1 MNSMD
6 VYMTFITPLDTFPN
20 VLIAIS
26 REVNKIKIDM
36 GLDCFDIYLMNVS
49 EIALPVGVDKEKV
62 KVEICA
68 YAMGSNQDKIAS
80 LKRDFLRWFKDILP
94 NEGLY
99 TSDNGTEVRS
109 LSPKAEE
116 FWRKKYGKGSD
127 AGTGDEDNALSIE
140 DCADMAG
147 LIEFAGIDLH
157 CAGEE
162 GDDEDS
168 DDDLPEATDIEVVE
182 SEDEK
187 KAIGLEAEK
196 KLSAMR
202 GLGNVKAVLR
212 RFIATRELSKLREE
226 KGLAPLAGS
235 MHMCF
240 MGNPGTAKTTV
251 ARLLADILAG
261 RGLIKNRKVIEC
273 GRADVVGKYIGHTA
287 CLVKKK
293 FDEAD
298 GGILFIDEAYALA
311 SDPDDHRDFGYEAVA
326 TIVQEMENRRGRV
339 MVIFAGYAREMEQF
353 LMMNPGMPSRIAEKV
368 YFDDYSPME
377 LMGILKDMAAEKD
390 LTLSKGAIAAA
401 AEKLADA
408 VKAPAFGN
416 GRYVRSLLEKATG
429 NMACRVMDKNRHT
442 ERDLKVLEA
451 EDFKGVDNTSK
462 PSSSIMAK
470 SQSRAITLGIPRKAL
485 E

>member
-6 VYMTFITPLDTFPN
+6 VYLTFITPIDRIPDVIIKLTRAVN
-20 VLIAIS
+20 QIKVRKVL
-26 REVNKIKIDM
+26 E
-36 GLDCFDIYLMNVS
+36 CFDIYRLIINNIVIPS
-49 EIALPVGVDKEKV
+49 GLDTKRV
-62 KVEICA
+62 KVEMRA
-68 YAMGSNQDKIAS
+68 YAIGSNLDNVDYLKIHLMEELES
-80 LKRDFLRWFKDILP
+80 VLP
-94 NEGLY
+94 LEGLY
-99 TSDNGTEVRS
+99 QVDNSTEAHV
-109 LSPKAEE
+109 LTPMAET
-116 FWRKKYGKGSD
+116 FWRRKYGKRSESGCAKD
-127 AGTGDEDNALSIE
+127 IDLTLE

-147 LIEFAGIDLH
+147 IIEFLGIDLGFE
-157 CAGEE
+157 GEE
-162 GDDEDS
+162 GDDDN
-168 DDDLPEATDIEVVE
+168 LPEVTDIEAVE
-182 SEDEK
+182 SADQK

-202 GLGNVKAVLR
+202 GLGNVKAVLK
-212 RFIATRELSKLREE
+212 RFIATRQLSKLREE

-261 RGLIKNRKVIEC
+261 RGLIENRKVIEC

>member
-6 VYMTFITPLDTFPN
+6 LYLTFIIPVDSIPGIIVKLTR
-20 VLIAIS
+20 A
-26 REVNKIKIDM
+26 VNQIKVIKE
-36 GLDCFDIYLMNVS
+36 LECFDIYRLIVNNIVIPS
-49 EIALPVGVDKEKV
+49 GVDTKRV
-62 KVEICA
+62 KVEMRA
-68 YAMGSNQDKIAS
+68 YAIGSNLDNLDYLKIHLMEELES
-80 LKRDFLRWFKDILP
+80 VLP
-94 NEGLY
+94 LEGLY
-99 TSDNGTEVRS
+99 QVDNSTEAHV
-109 LSPKAEE
+109 LTPMAET
-116 FWRKKYGKGSD
+116 FWRRKYGKRSESGCAKD
-127 AGTGDEDNALSIE
+127 IDLTLE

-147 LIEFAGIDLH
+147 IIEFVGIDLGFE
-157 CAGEE
+157 GEE
-162 GDDEDS
+162 GDD
-168 DDDLPEATDIEVVE
+168 DDLPEVTDIEVVE
-182 SEDEK
+182 SEDKE
-187 KAIGLEAEK
+187 KAIGLEAEE

>member
-6 VYMTFITPLDTFPN
+6 LYLTFVIPVDSIPGVIVKLTR
-20 VLIAIS
+20 A
-26 REVNKIKIDM
+26 VNQIKVRKE
-36 GLDCFDIYLMNVS
+36 LECFDIYRLIVNNIVIPS
-49 EIALPVGVDKEKV
+49 GVDTKRV
-62 KVEICA
+62 KVEMRA
-68 YAMGSNQDKIAS
+68 YAIGSNLDNLDYLKIHLMEELES
-80 LKRDFLRWFKDILP
+80 VLP
-94 NEGLY
+94 LEGLY
-99 TSDNGTEVRS
+99 QVDNSTEAHV
-109 LSPKAEE
+109 LTPMAET
-116 FWRKKYGKGSD
+116 FWRRKYGKGSESGCAKD
-127 AGTGDEDNALSIE
+127 IDLTLE

-147 LIEFAGIDLH
+147 IIEFAGIDLRFE
-157 CAGEE
+157 GEE
-162 GDDEDS
+162 GDDDN
-168 DDDLPEATDIEVVE
+168 LPEVTDIEVVE
-182 SEDEK
+182 SEDKK

-212 RFIATRELSKLREE
+212 RFIATRQLSKLREE

>member
-6 VYMTFITPLDTFPN
+6 VYLTFITPIDRIPDVIIKLTRAVN
-20 VLIAIS
+20 QIKVRKVL
-26 REVNKIKIDM
+26 E
-36 GLDCFDIYLMNVS
+36 CFDIYRLIVNNIVIPS
-49 EIALPVGVDKEKV
+49 GLDTKRV
-62 KVEICA
+62 KVEMRA
-68 YAMGSNQDKIAS
+68 YAIGSNPENLDYLKIHLMEELES
-80 LKRDFLRWFKDILP
+80 VLP
-94 NEGLY
+94 LEGLY
-99 TSDNGTEVRS
+99 QVDNSTEARV
-109 LSPKAEE
+109 LTPMAET
-116 FWRKKYGKGSD
+116 FWRRKYGKGSESGCAKD
-127 AGTGDEDNALSIE
+127 IDLTLE

-147 LIEFAGIDLH
+147 IIEFVGIDL
-157 CAGEE
+157 GFE
-162 GDDEDS
+162 GDEGD
-168 DDDLPEATDIEVVE
+168 DDDLPEVTDIEVVE
-182 SEDEK
+182 SEDKE

-212 RFIATRELSKLREE
+212 RFIATRQLSKLREE

-377 LMGILKDMAAEKD
+377 LMGILKDMAAEKN

-401 AEKLADA
+401 AEKLTDA

>member
-6 VYMTFITPLDTFPN
+6 LYLTFIIPVDSIPGIIVKLTR
-20 VLIAIS
+20 A
-26 REVNKIKIDM
+26 VNQIKVIKE
-36 GLDCFDIYLMNVS
+36 LECFDIYRLIVNNIVIPS
-49 EIALPVGVDKEKV
+49 GVDTKRV
-62 KVEICA
+62 KVEMRA
-68 YAMGSNQDKIAS
+68 YAIGSNLDNLDYLKIHLMEELES
-80 LKRDFLRWFKDILP
+80 VLP
-94 NEGLY
+94 LEGLY
-99 TSDNGTEVRS
+99 QVDNSTEAHV
-109 LSPKAEE
+109 LTPMAET
-116 FWRKKYGKGSD
+116 FWRRKYGKRSESGCAKD
-127 AGTGDEDNALSIE
+127 IDLTLE

-147 LIEFAGIDLH
+147 IIEFVGIDLGFE
-157 CAGEE
+157 GEE
-162 GDDEDS
+162 GDD
-168 DDDLPEATDIEVVE
+168 DDLPEVTDIEVVE
-182 SEDEK
+182 SEDKE
-187 KAIGLEAEK
+187 KAIGLEAEE

-377 LMGILKDMAAEKD
+377 LMGILKDMAAEKN

-401 AEKLADA
+401 AEKLTDA
-408 VKAPAFGN
+408 VKDPAFGN

-429 NMACRVMDKNRHT
+429 NMACRVMDKDRHT

-485 E
+485 K

>member
-6 VYMTFITPLDTFPN
+6 LYLTFIIPVDSIPGVIVKLTR
-20 VLIAIS
+20 A
-26 REVNKIKIDM
+26 VNQIKVRKE
-36 GLDCFDIYLMNVS
+36 LECFDIYRLIVNNIVIPS
-49 EIALPVGVDKEKV
+49 GVDTKRV
-62 KVEICA
+62 KVEMRA
-68 YAMGSNQDKIAS
+68 YAIGSNLDNLDYLKIHLMEELES
-80 LKRDFLRWFKDILP
+80 VLP
-94 NEGLY
+94 LEGLY
-99 TSDNGTEVRS
+99 QVDNSTEARV
-109 LSPKAEE
+109 LTPMAET
-116 FWRKKYGKGSD
+116 FWRRKYGKGSESGCAKD
-127 AGTGDEDNALSIE
+127 IDLTLE

-147 LIEFAGIDLH
+147 IIEFAGIDLGFE
-157 CAGEE
+157 GEE
-162 GDDEDS
+162 GDD
-168 DDDLPEATDIEVVE
+168 DDLPEVTDIEVVE
-182 SEDEK
+182 SEDKE
-187 KAIGLEAEK
+187 KAIGLVAEE

-212 RFIATRELSKLREE
+212 RFIATRQLSKLREE

-377 LMGILKDMAAEKD
+377 LMGILKDMAAEKN

-429 NMACRVMDKNRHT
+429 NMACRVMDKDRHT

>member
-6 VYMTFITPLDTFPN
+6 LYLTFIIPVDSIPGIIVKLTR
-20 VLIAIS
+20 A
-26 REVNKIKIDM
+26 VNQIKVRKE
-36 GLDCFDIYLMNVS
+36 LECFDIYRLIVNNIVIPS
-49 EIALPVGVDKEKV
+49 GVDTKRV
-62 KVEICA
+62 KVEMRA
-68 YAMGSNQDKIAS
+68 YAIGSNLDNLDYLKIHLMEELES
-80 LKRDFLRWFKDILP
+80 VLP
-94 NEGLY
+94 LEGLY
-99 TSDNGTEVRS
+99 QVDNSTEAHV
-109 LSPKAEE
+109 LTPMAET
-116 FWRKKYGKGSD
+116 FWRRKYGKGSESGCAKD
-127 AGTGDEDNALSIE
+127 IDLTLE

-147 LIEFAGIDLH
+147 IIEFAGIDLGFE
-157 CAGEE
+157 GEE
-162 GDDEDS
+162 GDD
-168 DDDLPEATDIEVVE
+168 DDLPEVTDIEVVE
-182 SEDEK
+182 SEDKE
-187 KAIGLEAEK
+187 KAIGLVAEE

-485 E
+485 K

>member
-6 VYMTFITPLDTFPN
+6 LYLTFVIPVDSIPGVIVKLTR
-20 VLIAIS
+20 A
-26 REVNKIKIDM
+26 VNQIKVRKE
-36 GLDCFDIYLMNVS
+36 LECFDIYRLIVNNIVIPS
-49 EIALPVGVDKEKV
+49 GVDTKRV
-62 KVEICA
+62 KVEMRA
-68 YAMGSNQDKIAS
+68 YAIGSNLDNLDYLKIHLMEELES
-80 LKRDFLRWFKDILP
+80 VLP
-94 NEGLY
+94 LEGLY
-99 TSDNGTEVRS
+99 QVDNSTEARV
-109 LSPKAEE
+109 LTPMAET
-116 FWRKKYGKGSD
+116 FWRRKYGKGSESGCAKD
-127 AGTGDEDNALSIE
+127 IDLTLE

-147 LIEFAGIDLH
+147 IIEFAGIDLRFE
-157 CAGEE
+157 GEE
-162 GDDEDS
+162 GDD
-168 DDDLPEATDIEVVE
+168 DDLPEVTDIEVVE
-182 SEDEK
+182 SEDKE
-187 KAIGLEAEK
+187 KAIGLVAEE

-202 GLGNVKAVLR
+202 GLGNVKAVLK
-212 RFIATRELSKLREE
+212 RFIATRQLSKLREE

-377 LMGILKDMAAEKD
+377 LMGILKDMAAEKN

-401 AEKLADA
+401 AEKLTDA

-429 NMACRVMDKNRHT
+429 NMACRVMDKDRHT

-462 PSSSIMAK
+462 PRSSIMAK

>member
-6 VYMTFITPLDTFPN
+6 LYLTFIIPVDSIPGIIVKLTR
-20 VLIAIS
+20 A
-26 REVNKIKIDM
+26 VNQIKVIKE
-36 GLDCFDIYLMNVS
+36 LECFDIYRLIVNNIVIPS
-49 EIALPVGVDKEKV
+49 GVDTKRV
-62 KVEICA
+62 KVEMRA
-68 YAMGSNQDKIAS
+68 YAIGSNLDNLDYLKIHLMEELES
-80 LKRDFLRWFKDILP
+80 VLP
-94 NEGLY
+94 LEGLY
-99 TSDNGTEVRS
+99 QVDNSTEAHV
-109 LSPKAEE
+109 LTPMAET
-116 FWRKKYGKGSD
+116 FWRRKYGKRSESGCAKD
-127 AGTGDEDNALSIE
+127 IDLTLE

-147 LIEFAGIDLH
+147 IIEFVGIDLGFE
-157 CAGEE
+157 GEE
-162 GDDEDS
+162 GDD
-168 DDDLPEATDIEVVE
+168 DDLPEVTDIEVVE
-182 SEDEK
+182 SEDKE
-187 KAIGLEAEK
+187 KAIGLEAEE

-377 LMGILKDMAAEKD
+377 LMGILKDMAAEKN

-401 AEKLADA
+401 AEKLTDA
-408 VKAPAFGN
+408 VKDPAFGN

-429 NMACRVMDKNRHT
+429 NMACRVMDKDRHT

-470 SQSRAITLGIPRKAL
+470 SQSRAITLGITRKAL
-485 E
+485 K

>member
-6 VYMTFITPLDTFPN
+6 LYLTFVIPVDSIPGVIVKLTR
-20 VLIAIS
+20 A
-26 REVNKIKIDM
+26 VNQIKVRKE
-36 GLDCFDIYLMNVS
+36 LECFDIYRLIVNNIVIPS
-49 EIALPVGVDKEKV
+49 GVDTKRV
-62 KVEICA
+62 KVEMRA
-68 YAMGSNQDKIAS
+68 YAIGSNLDNLDYLKIHLMEELES
-80 LKRDFLRWFKDILP
+80 VLP
-94 NEGLY
+94 LEGLY
-99 TSDNGTEVRS
+99 QVDNSTEAHV
-109 LSPKAEE
+109 LTPMAET
-116 FWRKKYGKGSD
+116 FWRRKYGKRSESGCAKD
-127 AGTGDEDNALSIE
+127 IDLTLE

-147 LIEFAGIDLH
+147 IIEFVGIDLGFE
-157 CAGEE
+157 GEE
-162 GDDEDS
+162 GDD
-168 DDDLPEATDIEVVE
+168 DDLPEVTDIEVVE
-182 SEDEK
+182 SEDKE
-187 KAIGLEAEK
+187 KAIGLEAEE

>member
-6 VYMTFITPLDTFPN
+6 LYLTFIIPVDS
-20 VLIAIS
+20 IAGVITKLT
-26 REVNKIKIDM
+26 RAVNQIKVRKE
-36 GLDCFDIYLMNVS
+36 LECFDIYRLIVNNIVIPS
-49 EIALPVGVDKEKV
+49 GVDTKRV
-62 KVEICA
+62 KVEMRA
-68 YAMGSNQDKIAS
+68 YAIGSNLENLEYPKKHLMEELES
-80 LKRDFLRWFKDILP
+80 VLP
-94 NEGLY
+94 LEGLY
-99 TSDNGTEVRS
+99 QVDNSTEARV
-109 LSPKAEE
+109 LTPMAET
-116 FWRKKYGKGSD
+116 FWRRKYGKGSESGCAKD
-127 AGTGDEDNALSIE
+127 IDLTLE

-147 LIEFAGIDLH
+147 IIEFAGIDLGFE
-157 CAGEE
+157 GEE
-162 GDDEDS
+162 GDD
-168 DDDLPEATDIEVVE
+168 DDLPEVTDIEVVE
-182 SEDEK
+182 SEDKE
-187 KAIGLEAEK
+187 KAIGLEAEE

>member
-6 VYMTFITPLDTFPN
+6 LYLTFIIPVDS
-20 VLIAIS
+20 IAGVITKLT
-26 REVNKIKIDM
+26 RAVNQIKVRKE
-36 GLDCFDIYLMNVS
+36 LECFDIYRLIVNNIVIPS
-49 EIALPVGVDKEKV
+49 GVDTKRV
-62 KVEICA
+62 KVEMRA
-68 YAMGSNQDKIAS
+68 YAIGSNLENLEYPKKHLMEELES
-80 LKRDFLRWFKDILP
+80 VLP
-94 NEGLY
+94 LEGLY
-99 TSDNGTEVRS
+99 QVDNSTEARV
-109 LSPKAEE
+109 LTPMAET
-116 FWRKKYGKGSD
+116 FWRRKYGKGSESGCAKD
-127 AGTGDEDNALSIE
+127 IDLTLE

-147 LIEFAGIDLH
+147 IIEFAGIDLRFE
-157 CAGEE
+157 GEE
-162 GDDEDS
+162 GDDDN
-168 DDDLPEATDIEVVE
+168 LPEVTDIEVVE
-182 SEDEK
+182 SEDKK

-212 RFIATRELSKLREE
+212 RFIATRQLSKLREE

-261 RGLIKNRKVIEC
+261 RGLIKDRKVIEC

-429 NMACRVMDKNRHT
+429 NMACRVMDKKRHT

-451 EDFKGVDNTSK
+451 EDFKVVDNTSK

>member
-6 VYMTFITPLDTFPN
+6 LYLTFIIPVDS
-20 VLIAIS
+20 IAGVITKLT
-26 REVNKIKIDM
+26 RAVNQIKVRKE
-36 GLDCFDIYLMNVS
+36 LECFDIYRLIVNNIVIPS
-49 EIALPVGVDKEKV
+49 GVDTKRV
-62 KVEICA
+62 KVEMRA
-68 YAMGSNQDKIAS
+68 YAIGSNLENLEYPKKHLMEELES
-80 LKRDFLRWFKDILP
+80 VLP
-94 NEGLY
+94 LEGLY
-99 TSDNGTEVRS
+99 QVDNSTEARV
-109 LSPKAEE
+109 LTPMAET
-116 FWRKKYGKGSD
+116 FWRRKYGKGSESGCAKD
-127 AGTGDEDNALSIE
+127 IDLTLE

-147 LIEFAGIDLH
+147 IIEFVGIDLGFE
-157 CAGEE
+157 GEE
-162 GDDEDS
+162 GDD
-168 DDDLPEATDIEVVE
+168 DDLPEVTDIEVVE
-182 SEDEK
+182 SEDKE
-187 KAIGLEAEK
+187 KAIGLVAEE

-212 RFIATRELSKLREE
+212 RFIATRQLSKLREE

>member
-6 VYMTFITPLDTFPN
+6 VYLTFITPIDRIPDVIIKLTRAVN
-20 VLIAIS
+20 QIKVRKVL
-26 REVNKIKIDM
+26 E
-36 GLDCFDIYLMNVS
+36 CFDIYRLIVNNIVIPS
-49 EIALPVGVDKEKV
+49 GVDTKRV
-62 KVEICA
+62 KVEMRA
-68 YAMGSNQDKIAS
+68 YAIGSNLDNLDYLKIHLMEELES
-80 LKRDFLRWFKDILP
+80 VLP
-94 NEGLY
+94 LEGLY
-99 TSDNGTEVRS
+99 QVDNSTEARVLTPMAETS
-109 LSPKAEE
+109 
-116 FWRKKYGKGSD
+116 WRRKYGKGSESGCAKD
-127 AGTGDEDNALSIE
+127 IDLTLE

-147 LIEFAGIDLH
+147 IIEFAGIDLGFE
-157 CAGEE
+157 GEE
-162 GDDEDS
+162 GDD
-168 DDDLPEATDIEVVE
+168 DDLPEVTDIEVVE
-182 SEDEK
+182 SEDKE
-187 KAIGLEAEK
+187 KAIGLEAEE

-377 LMGILKDMAAEKD
+377 LMGILKDMAAEKN

-401 AEKLADA
+401 AEKLTDA
-408 VKAPAFGN
+408 VKDPAFGN

-429 NMACRVMDKNRHT
+429 NMACRVMDKDRHT

-462 PSSSIMAK
+462 PRSSIMAK

>member
-6 VYMTFITPLDTFPN
+6 LYLTFIIPVDS
-20 VLIAIS
+20 IAGVITKLT
-26 REVNKIKIDM
+26 RAVNQIKVRKE
-36 GLDCFDIYLMNVS
+36 LECFDIYRLIVNNIVIPS
-49 EIALPVGVDKEKV
+49 GLDTKRV
-62 KVEICA
+62 KVEMRA
-68 YAMGSNQDKIAS
+68 YAIGSNLENLEYPKKHLMEELES
-80 LKRDFLRWFKDILP
+80 VLP
-94 NEGLY
+94 LEGLY
-99 TSDNGTEVRS
+99 QVDNSTEAHV
-109 LSPKAEE
+109 LTPMAET
-116 FWRKKYGKGSD
+116 FWRRKYGKGSESGCAKD
-127 AGTGDEDNALSIE
+127 IDLTLE

-147 LIEFAGIDLH
+147 IIEFAGIDLGFE
-157 CAGEE
+157 GEE
-162 GDDEDS
+162 GDD
-168 DDDLPEATDIEVVE
+168 DDLPEVTDIEVVE
-182 SEDEK
+182 SEDKK

-212 RFIATRELSKLREE
+212 RFIATRQLSKLREE

-429 NMACRVMDKNRHT
+429 NMACRVMDKDRHT

>member
-6 VYMTFITPLDTFPN
+6 LYLTFVIPVDSIPGVIVKLTR
-20 VLIAIS
+20 A
-26 REVNKIKIDM
+26 VNQIKVRKE
-36 GLDCFDIYLMNVS
+36 LECFDIYRLIVNNIVIPS
-49 EIALPVGVDKEKV
+49 GVDTKRV
-62 KVEICA
+62 KVEMRA
-68 YAMGSNQDKIAS
+68 YAIGSNLDNLDYLKIHLMEELES
-80 LKRDFLRWFKDILP
+80 VLP
-94 NEGLY
+94 LEGLY
-99 TSDNGTEVRS
+99 QVDNSTEAHV
-109 LSPKAEE
+109 LTPMAET
-116 FWRKKYGKGSD
+116 FWRRKYGKGSESGCAKD
-127 AGTGDEDNALSIE
+127 IDLTLE

-147 LIEFAGIDLH
+147 IIEFVGIDLGFE
-157 CAGEE
+157 GEE
-162 GDDEDS
+162 GDD
-168 DDDLPEATDIEVVE
+168 DDLPEVTDIEVVE
-182 SEDEK
+182 SEDKE
-187 KAIGLEAEK
+187 KAIGLEAEE

>member
-6 VYMTFITPLDTFPN
+6 LYLTFIIPVDS
-20 VLIAIS
+20 IS
-26 REVNKIKIDM
+26 RVIVKLTRAVNQIKVRKE
-36 GLDCFDIYLMNVS
+36 LECFDIYRLIVNNIVIPS
-49 EIALPVGVDKEKV
+49 GVDTKRV
-62 KVEICA
+62 KVEMRA
-68 YAMGSNQDKIAS
+68 YAIGSNLDNLDYLKIHLMEELES
-80 LKRDFLRWFKDILP
+80 VLP
-94 NEGLY
+94 LEGLY
-99 TSDNGTEVRS
+99 QVDNSTEAHV
-109 LSPKAEE
+109 LTPMAET
-116 FWRKKYGKGSD
+116 FWRRKYGKGSESGCAKD
-127 AGTGDEDNALSIE
+127 IDLTLE

-147 LIEFAGIDLH
+147 IIEFAGIDLRFE
-157 CAGEE
+157 GEE
-162 GDDEDS
+162 GDDDN
-168 DDDLPEATDIEVVE
+168 LPEATDIEVVE
-182 SEDEK
+182 SGDEK

-202 GLGNVKAVLR
+202 GLGNVKAVLK
-212 RFIATRELSKLREE
+212 RFIATRQLSKLREE

>member
-6 VYMTFITPLDTFPN
+6 LYLTFVIPVDSIPGVIVKLTRAVN
-20 VLIAIS
+20 QIKVRKVL
-26 REVNKIKIDM
+26 E
-36 GLDCFDIYLMNVS
+36 CFDIYRLIINNIVIPS
-49 EIALPVGVDKEKV
+49 GLDTKRV
-62 KVEICA
+62 KVEMRA
-68 YAMGSNQDKIAS
+68 YAIGSNLDNLDYLKIHLMEELES
-80 LKRDFLRWFKDILP
+80 VLP
-94 NEGLY
+94 LEGLY
-99 TSDNGTEVRS
+99 QVDNSTEAHV
-109 LSPKAEE
+109 LTPMAET
-116 FWRKKYGKGSD
+116 FWRRKYGKGSESGCAKD
-127 AGTGDEDNALSIE
+127 IDLTLE

-147 LIEFAGIDLH
+147 IIEFAGIDLRFE
-157 CAGEE
+157 GEE
-162 GDDEDS
+162 GDDDN
-168 DDDLPEATDIEVVE
+168 LPEVTDIEVVE
-182 SEDEK
+182 SEDKE
-187 KAIGLEAEK
+187 KAIGLEAEE

-202 GLGNVKAVLR
+202 GLGNVKTVLK
-212 RFIATRELSKLREE
+212 RFIATRQLSKLREE

-261 RGLIKNRKVIEC
+261 RGLIKDRKVIEC

-429 NMACRVMDKNRHT
+429 NMACRVMDKKRHT

-451 EDFKGVDNTSK
+451 EDFKVVDNTSK

>member
-6 VYMTFITPLDTFPN
+6 LYLTFIIPVDSIPGIIVKLTR
-20 VLIAIS
+20 A
-26 REVNKIKIDM
+26 VNQIKVIKE
-36 GLDCFDIYLMNVS
+36 LECFDIYRLIVNNIVIPS
-49 EIALPVGVDKEKV
+49 GVDTKRV
-62 KVEICA
+62 KVEMRA
-68 YAMGSNQDKIAS
+68 YAIGSNLDNLDYLKIHLMEELES
-80 LKRDFLRWFKDILP
+80 VLP
-94 NEGLY
+94 LEGLY
-99 TSDNGTEVRS
+99 QVDNSTEAHV
-109 LSPKAEE
+109 LTPMAET
-116 FWRKKYGKGSD
+116 FWRRKYGKGSESGCAKD
-127 AGTGDEDNALSIE
+127 IDLTLE

-147 LIEFAGIDLH
+147 IIEFVGIDLGFE
-157 CAGEE
+157 GEE
-162 GDDEDS
+162 GDD
-168 DDDLPEATDIEVVE
+168 DDLPEVTDIEVVE
-182 SEDEK
+182 SEDKE
-187 KAIGLEAEK
+187 KAIGLEAEE

-212 RFIATRELSKLREE
+212 RFIATRQLSKLREE

-235 MHMCF
+235 MLMCF

-261 RGLIKNRKVIEC
+261 RGLIKDRKVNEC

-377 LMGILKDMAAEKD
+377 LMGILKDMAAEKN

-401 AEKLADA
+401 AEKLTDA
-408 VKAPAFGN
+408 VKDPAFGN

>member
-6 VYMTFITPLDTFPN
+6 LYLTFIIPVDS
-20 VLIAIS
+20 IS
-26 REVNKIKIDM
+26 RVIVKLTRAVNQIKVRKE
-36 GLDCFDIYLMNVS
+36 LECFDIYRLIVNNIVIPS
-49 EIALPVGVDKEKV
+49 GVDTKRV
-62 KVEICA
+62 KVEMRA
-68 YAMGSNQDKIAS
+68 YAIGSNLENLDYLKIHLMEELES
-80 LKRDFLRWFKDILP
+80 VLP
-94 NEGLY
+94 LEGLY
-99 TSDNGTEVRS
+99 QVDNSTEAHV
-109 LSPKAEE
+109 LTPMAET
-116 FWRKKYGKGSD
+116 FWRRKYGKGSESGCAKD
-127 AGTGDEDNALSIE
+127 IDLTLE

-147 LIEFAGIDLH
+147 IIEFAGIDLGFE
-157 CAGEE
+157 GEE
-162 GDDEDS
+162 GDD
-168 DDDLPEATDIEVVE
+168 DDLPEVTDIEVVE
-182 SEDEK
+182 SEDKE
-187 KAIGLEAEK
+187 KAIGLVAEE

-212 RFIATRELSKLREE
+212 RFIATRQLSKLREE

>member
-6 VYMTFITPLDTFPN
+6 LYLTFIIPVDS
-20 VLIAIS
+20 IAGVITKLT
-26 REVNKIKIDM
+26 RAVNQIKVRKE
-36 GLDCFDIYLMNVS
+36 LECFDIYRLIVNNIVIPS
-49 EIALPVGVDKEKV
+49 GVDTKRV
-62 KVEICA
+62 KVEMRA
-68 YAMGSNQDKIAS
+68 YAIGSNLENLEYPKKHLMEELES
-80 LKRDFLRWFKDILP
+80 VLP
-94 NEGLY
+94 LEGLY
-99 TSDNGTEVRS
+99 QVDNSTQARV
-109 LSPKAEE
+109 LTPMAET
-116 FWRKKYGKGSD
+116 FWRRKYGKGSESGCAKD
-127 AGTGDEDNALSIE
+127 IDLTLE

-147 LIEFAGIDLH
+147 IIEFAGIDLGFE
-157 CAGEE
+157 GEE
-162 GDDEDS
+162 GDD
-168 DDDLPEATDIEVVE
+168 DDLPEVTDIEVVE
-182 SEDEK
+182 SEDKE
-187 KAIGLEAEK
+187 KAIGLVAEE

-212 RFIATRELSKLREE
+212 RFIATRQLSKLREE

-429 NMACRVMDKNRHT
+429 NMACRVMDKDRHT

>member
-6 VYMTFITPLDTFPN
+6 VYLTFITPIDRIPDVIIKLTRAVN
-20 VLIAIS
+20 QIKVRKVL
-26 REVNKIKIDM
+26 E
-36 GLDCFDIYLMNVS
+36 CFDIYRLIVNNIVIPS
-49 EIALPVGVDKEKV
+49 GLDTKRV
-62 KVEICA
+62 KVEMRA
-68 YAMGSNQDKIAS
+68 YAIGSNLENLDYLKIHLMEELES
-80 LKRDFLRWFKDILP
+80 VLP
-94 NEGLY
+94 LEGLY
-99 TSDNGTEVRS
+99 QVDNSTEARV
-109 LSPKAEE
+109 LTPMAET
-116 FWRKKYGKGSD
+116 FWRRKYGKGSESGCAKD
-127 AGTGDEDNALSIE
+127 IDLTLE

-147 LIEFAGIDLH
+147 IIEFVGIDLGFE
-157 CAGEE
+157 GEE
-162 GDDEDS
+162 GDD
-168 DDDLPEATDIEVVE
+168 DDLPEVTDIEVVE
-182 SEDEK
+182 SEDKE
-187 KAIGLEAEK
+187 KAIGLEAEE

-212 RFIATRELSKLREE
+212 RFIATRQLSKLREE

-311 SDPDDHRDFGYEAVA
+311 SDPSDHRDFGYEAIA

-353 LMMNPGMPSRIAEKV
+353 LSMNPGMPSRIAEKV
-368 YFDDYSPME
+368 YFEDYSPME
-377 LMGILKDMAAEKD
+377 LMGILKDMAAEKN

-401 AEKLADA
+401 AEKLTDA

-485 E
+485 K

>member
-6 VYMTFITPLDTFPN
+6 LYLTFIIPVDS
-20 VLIAIS
+20 IS
-26 REVNKIKIDM
+26 RVIVKLTRAVHQIKVRKE
-36 GLDCFDIYLMNVS
+36 LECFDIYRLIVNNIVIPS
-49 EIALPVGVDKEKV
+49 GVDTKRV
-62 KVEICA
+62 KVEMRA
-68 YAMGSNQDKIAS
+68 YAIGSNLENLDYLKIHLMEELES
-80 LKRDFLRWFKDILP
+80 VLP
-94 NEGLY
+94 LEGLY
-99 TSDNGTEVRS
+99 QVDNSTEARV
-109 LSPKAEE
+109 LTPMAET
-116 FWRKKYGKGSD
+116 FWRRKYGKGSESGCAKD
-127 AGTGDEDNALSIE
+127 IDLTLE

-147 LIEFAGIDLH
+147 IIEFAGIDLRFE
-157 CAGEE
+157 GEE
-162 GDDEDS
+162 GDD
-168 DDDLPEATDIEVVE
+168 DDLPEVTDIEVVE
-182 SEDEK
+182 SEDKK

-212 RFIATRELSKLREE
+212 RFIATRQLSKLREE

>member
-6 VYMTFITPLDTFPN
+6 LYLTFIIPVDS
-20 VLIAIS
+20 IS
-26 REVNKIKIDM
+26 RVIVKLTRAVNQIKVRKE
-36 GLDCFDIYLMNVS
+36 LECFDIYRLIVNNIVIPS
-49 EIALPVGVDKEKV
+49 GLDTKRV
-62 KVEICA
+62 KVEMRA
-68 YAMGSNQDKIAS
+68 YAIGSNLDNLDYLKIHLMEELES
-80 LKRDFLRWFKDILP
+80 VLP
-94 NEGLY
+94 LEGLY
-99 TSDNGTEVRS
+99 QVDNSTEARV
-109 LSPKAEE
+109 LTPMAET
-116 FWRKKYGKGSD
+116 FWRRKYGKGSESGCAKD
-127 AGTGDEDNALSIE
+127 IDLTLE

-147 LIEFAGIDLH
+147 IIEFAGIDLGFE
-157 CAGEE
+157 GEE
-162 GDDEDS
+162 GDD
-168 DDDLPEATDIEVVE
+168 DDLPEVTDIEVVE
-182 SEDEK
+182 SEDKE
-187 KAIGLEAEK
+187 KAIGLVAEE

-202 GLGNVKAVLR
+202 GLGNVKAVLK
-212 RFIATRELSKLREE
+212 RFIATRQLSKLREE

-377 LMGILKDMAAEKD
+377 LMGILKDMAAEKN

-401 AEKLADA
+401 AEKLTDA

-429 NMACRVMDKNRHT
+429 NMACRVMDKDRHT

-462 PSSSIMAK
+462 PRSSIMAK

>member
-6 VYMTFITPLDTFPN
+6 VYMTFITPLDTIPN

-157 CAGEE
+157 CAAEE

-202 GLGNVKAVLR
+202 GLGNVKTVLR
-212 RFIATRELSKLREE
+212 RFIATRQLSKLREE

-261 RGLIKNRKVIEC
+261 RGLIENRKVIEC
-273 GRADVVGKYIGHTA
+273 GRANLVGQYIGHTA
-287 CLVKKK
+287 FLVKKR

-311 SDPDDHRDFGYEAVA
+311 SDPSDHRDFGYEAIA

-339 MVIFAGYAREMEQF
+339 LVIFAGYAREMEQF
-353 LMMNPGMPSRIAEKV
+353 LSMNPGMPSRIAEKV

-377 LMGILKDMAAEKD
+377 LMGILKDMVAEKN

-401 AEKLADA
+401 AEEIAEA

-429 NMACRVMDKNRHT
+429 NMACRVMAKARRT
-442 ERDLKVLEA
+442 QSDLKVLEA
-451 EDFKGVDNTSK
+451 ADFKGIEDAAK
-462 PSSSIMAK
+462 PKSSVKAK
-470 SQSRAITLGIPRKAL
+470 PNKAITLGIPQKAL
-485 E
+485 K

>member
-6 VYMTFITPLDTFPN
+6 VYLTFITPIDRIPDVIIKLTRAVN
-20 VLIAIS
+20 QIKVRKVL
-26 REVNKIKIDM
+26 E
-36 GLDCFDIYLMNVS
+36 CFDIYRLIVNNIVIPS
-49 EIALPVGVDKEKV
+49 GVDTKRV
-62 KVEICA
+62 KVEMRA
-68 YAMGSNQDKIAS
+68 YAIGSNLDNLDYLKIHLMEELES
-80 LKRDFLRWFKDILP
+80 VLP
-94 NEGLY
+94 LEGLY
-99 TSDNGTEVRS
+99 QVDNSTEARV
-109 LSPKAEE
+109 LTPMAET
-116 FWRKKYGKGSD
+116 FWRRKYGKGSESGCAKD
-127 AGTGDEDNALSIE
+127 IDLTLE

-147 LIEFAGIDLH
+147 IIEFVGIDLGFE
-157 CAGEE
+157 GEE
-162 GDDEDS
+162 GDD
-168 DDDLPEATDIEVVE
+168 DDLPEVTDIEVVE
-182 SEDEK
+182 SEDKE
-187 KAIGLEAEK
+187 KAIGLEAEE

>member
-6 VYMTFITPLDTFPN
+6 LYLTFIIPVDS
-20 VLIAIS
+20 IAGVITKLT
-26 REVNKIKIDM
+26 RAVNQIKVRKE
-36 GLDCFDIYLMNVS
+36 LECFDIYRLIVNNIVIPS
-49 EIALPVGVDKEKV
+49 GVDTKRV
-62 KVEICA
+62 KVEMRA
-68 YAMGSNQDKIAS
+68 YAIGSNLDNLDYLKIHLMEELES
-80 LKRDFLRWFKDILP
+80 VLP
-94 NEGLY
+94 LEGLY
-99 TSDNGTEVRS
+99 QVDNSTEARV
-109 LSPKAEE
+109 LTPMAET
-116 FWRKKYGKGSD
+116 FWRRKYGKGSESGCAKD
-127 AGTGDEDNALSIE
+127 IDLTLE

-147 LIEFAGIDLH
+147 IIEFAGIDLGFE
-157 CAGEE
+157 GEE
-162 GDDEDS
+162 GDD
-168 DDDLPEATDIEVVE
+168 DDLPEVTDIEVVE
-182 SEDEK
+182 SEDKE
-187 KAIGLEAEK
+187 KAIGLVAEE

-212 RFIATRELSKLREE
+212 RFIATRQLSKLREE

>member
-6 VYMTFITPLDTFPN
+6 LYLTFVIPVDSIPGVIVKLTR
-20 VLIAIS
+20 A
-26 REVNKIKIDM
+26 VNQIKVRKE
-36 GLDCFDIYLMNVS
+36 LECFDIYRLIVNNIVIPS
-49 EIALPVGVDKEKV
+49 GVDTKRV
-62 KVEICA
+62 KVEMRA
-68 YAMGSNQDKIAS
+68 YAIGSNLDNLDYLKIHLMEELES
-80 LKRDFLRWFKDILP
+80 VLP
-94 NEGLY
+94 LEGLY
-99 TSDNGTEVRS
+99 QGDNSTEVRS
-109 LSPKAEE
+109 LTPMAET
-116 FWRKKYGKGSD
+116 FWRRKYGKGSESGCAKD
-127 AGTGDEDNALSIE
+127 IDLTLE

-147 LIEFAGIDLH
+147 IIEFVGIDLGFE
-157 CAGEE
+157 GEE
-162 GDDEDS
+162 GDD
-168 DDDLPEATDIEVVE
+168 DDLPEVTDIEVVE
-182 SEDEK
+182 SEDKE
-187 KAIGLEAEK
+187 KAIGLEAEE

-429 NMACRVMDKNRHT
+429 NMACRVMDKDSHT

-451 EDFKGVDNTSK
+451 EDFKGVDNRSK
-462 PSSSIMAK
+462 PRSSIMAK

>member
-6 VYMTFITPLDTFPN
+6 VYLTFITPIDRIPDVIIKLTRAVN
-20 VLIAIS
+20 QIKVRKVL
-26 REVNKIKIDM
+26 E
-36 GLDCFDIYLMNVS
+36 CFDIYRLIVNNIVIPS
-49 EIALPVGVDKEKV
+49 GVDTKRV
-62 KVEICA
+62 KVEMRA
-68 YAMGSNQDKIAS
+68 YAIGSNLENLEYPKKHLMEELES
-80 LKRDFLRWFKDILP
+80 VLP
-94 NEGLY
+94 LEGLY
-99 TSDNGTEVRS
+99 QVDNSTEARV
-109 LSPKAEE
+109 LTPMAET
-116 FWRKKYGKGSD
+116 FWRRKYGKGSESGCAKD
-127 AGTGDEDNALSIE
+127 IDLTLE

-147 LIEFAGIDLH
+147 IIEFAGIDLGFE
-157 CAGEE
+157 GEE
-162 GDDEDS
+162 GDD
-168 DDDLPEATDIEVVE
+168 DDLPEVTDIEVVE
-182 SEDEK
+182 SEDKE
-187 KAIGLEAEK
+187 KAIGLVAEE

-212 RFIATRELSKLREE
+212 RFIATRQLSKLREE

>member
-6 VYMTFITPLDTFPN
+6 LYLTFIIPVDSIPGIIVKLTR
-20 VLIAIS
+20 A
-26 REVNKIKIDM
+26 VNQIKVIKE
-36 GLDCFDIYLMNVS
+36 LECFDIYRLIVNNIVIPS
-49 EIALPVGVDKEKV
+49 GVDTKRV
-62 KVEICA
+62 KVEMRA
-68 YAMGSNQDKIAS
+68 YAIGSNLDNLDYLKIHLMEELES
-80 LKRDFLRWFKDILP
+80 VLP
-94 NEGLY
+94 LEGLY
-99 TSDNGTEVRS
+99 QVDNSTEAHV
-109 LSPKAEE
+109 LTPMAET
-116 FWRKKYGKGSD
+116 FWRRKYGKRSESGCAKD
-127 AGTGDEDNALSIE
+127 IDLTLE

-147 LIEFAGIDLH
+147 IIEFVGIDLGFE
-157 CAGEE
+157 GEE
-162 GDDEDS
+162 GDD
-168 DDDLPEATDIEVVE
+168 DDLPEVTDIEVVE
-182 SEDEK
+182 SEDKE
-187 KAIGLEAEK
+187 KAIGLEAEE

-212 RFIATRELSKLREE
+212 RFIATRELSKLREK

>member
-6 VYMTFITPLDTFPN
+6 LYLTFVIPVDSIPGVIVKLTR
-20 VLIAIS
+20 A
-26 REVNKIKIDM
+26 VNQIKVRKE
-36 GLDCFDIYLMNVS
+36 LECFDIYRLIVNNIVIPS
-49 EIALPVGVDKEKV
+49 GLDTKRV
-62 KVEICA
+62 KVEMRA
-68 YAMGSNQDKIAS
+68 YAIGSNLENLDYLKIHLMEELES
-80 LKRDFLRWFKDILP
+80 VLP
-94 NEGLY
+94 LEGLY
-99 TSDNGTEVRS
+99 QVDNSTEAHV
-109 LSPKAEE
+109 LTPMAET
-116 FWRKKYGKGSD
+116 FWRRKYGKGSESGCAKD
-127 AGTGDEDNALSIE
+127 IDLTLE

-147 LIEFAGIDLH
+147 IIEFAGIDLRFE
-157 CAGEE
+157 GEE
-162 GDDEDS
+162 GDDDN
-168 DDDLPEATDIEVVE
+168 LPEVTDIEVVE
-182 SEDEK
+182 SEDKE
-187 KAIGLEAEK
+187 KAIGLEAEE

-212 RFIATRELSKLREE
+212 RFIATRQLSKLREE

-261 RGLIKNRKVIEC
+261 RGLIKDRKVIEC

-429 NMACRVMDKNRHT
+429 NMACRVMDKKRHT

-451 EDFKGVDNTSK
+451 EDFKVVDNTSK

>member
-6 VYMTFITPLDTFPN
+6 LYLTFIIPVDSIPGVIVKLTR
-20 VLIAIS
+20 A
-26 REVNKIKIDM
+26 VNQIKVRKE
-36 GLDCFDIYLMNVS
+36 LECFDIYRLIVNNIVIPS
-49 EIALPVGVDKEKV
+49 GVDTKRV
-62 KVEICA
+62 KVEMRA
-68 YAMGSNQDKIAS
+68 YAIGSNLDNLDY
-80 LKRDFLRWFKDILP
+80 LKRHLMEELESVLP
-94 NEGLY
+94 LEGLY
-99 TSDNGTEVRS
+99 QVDNSTEARV
-109 LSPKAEE
+109 LTPMAET
-116 FWRKKYGKGSD
+116 FWRRKYGKGSESGCAKD
-127 AGTGDEDNALSIE
+127 IDLTLE

-147 LIEFAGIDLH
+147 IIEFAGIDLGFE
-157 CAGEE
+157 GEE
-162 GDDEDS
+162 GDD
-168 DDDLPEATDIEVVE
+168 DDLPEVTDIEVVE
-182 SEDEK
+182 SEDKK

-353 LMMNPGMPSRIAEKV
+353 LMMNPGIPSRIAEKV

>member
-6 VYMTFITPLDTFPN
+6 LYLTFIIPVDS
-20 VLIAIS
+20 IAGVITKLT
-26 REVNKIKIDM
+26 RAVNQIKVRKE
-36 GLDCFDIYLMNVS
+36 LECFDIYRLIVNNIVIPS
-49 EIALPVGVDKEKV
+49 GLDTKRV
-62 KVEICA
+62 KVEMRA
-68 YAMGSNQDKIAS
+68 YAIGSNLENLDYLKIHLMEELES
-80 LKRDFLRWFKDILP
+80 VLP
-94 NEGLY
+94 LEGLY
-99 TSDNGTEVRS
+99 QVDNSTEARV
-109 LSPKAEE
+109 LTPMAET
-116 FWRKKYGKGSD
+116 FWRRKYGKGSESGCAKD
-127 AGTGDEDNALSIE
+127 IDLTLE

-147 LIEFAGIDLH
+147 IIEFAGIDLGFE
-157 CAGEE
+157 GEE
-162 GDDEDS
+162 GDD
-168 DDDLPEATDIEVVE
+168 DDLPEVTDIEVVE
-182 SEDEK
+182 SEDKK

-212 RFIATRELSKLREE
+212 RFIATRQLSKLREE

>member
-6 VYMTFITPLDTFPN
+6 LYLTFVIPVDSIPGVIVKLTR
-20 VLIAIS
+20 A
-26 REVNKIKIDM
+26 VNQIKVRKE
-36 GLDCFDIYLMNVS
+36 LECFDIYRLIVNNIVIPS
-49 EIALPVGVDKEKV
+49 GVDTKRV
-62 KVEICA
+62 KVEMRA
-68 YAMGSNQDKIAS
+68 YAIGSNLGNLDYLKIHLMEELES
-80 LKRDFLRWFKDILP
+80 VLP
-94 NEGLY
+94 LEGLY
-99 TSDNGTEVRS
+99 QVDNSTEAHV
-109 LSPKAEE
+109 LTPMAET
-116 FWRKKYGKGSD
+116 FWRRKYGKGSESGCAKD
-127 AGTGDEDNALSIE
+127 IDLTLE

-147 LIEFAGIDLH
+147 IIEFVGIDLGFE
-157 CAGEE
+157 GEE
-162 GDDEDS
+162 GDD
-168 DDDLPEATDIEVVE
+168 DDLPEVTDIEVVE
-182 SEDEK
+182 SEDKE
-187 KAIGLEAEK
+187 KAIGLEAEE

>member
-6 VYMTFITPLDTFPN
+6 LYLTFIIPVDS
-20 VLIAIS
+20 IAGVITKLT
-26 REVNKIKIDM
+26 RAVNQIKVRKE
-36 GLDCFDIYLMNVS
+36 LECFDIYRLIVNNIVIPS
-49 EIALPVGVDKEKV
+49 GVDTKRV
-62 KVEICA
+62 KVEMRA
-68 YAMGSNQDKIAS
+68 YAIGSNLENLDYLKIHLMEELES
-80 LKRDFLRWFKDILP
+80 VLP
-94 NEGLY
+94 LEGLY
-99 TSDNGTEVRS
+99 QVDNSTEAHV
-109 LSPKAEE
+109 LTPMAET
-116 FWRKKYGKGSD
+116 FWRRKYGKRSESGCAKD
-127 AGTGDEDNALSIE
+127 IDLTLE

-147 LIEFAGIDLH
+147 IIEFAGIDLRFE
-157 CAGEE
+157 GEE
-162 GDDEDS
+162 GDDDN
-168 DDDLPEATDIEVVE
+168 LPEVTDIEVVE
-182 SEDEK
+182 SEDKK
-187 KAIGLEAEK
+187 KAIGLVAEE

-212 RFIATRELSKLREE
+212 RFIATRQLSKLREE

-353 LMMNPGMPSRIAEKV
+353 LMMNPVMPSRIAEKV

-401 AEKLADA
+401 AEKLTDA

>member
-6 VYMTFITPLDTFPN
+6 VYLTFITPIDRIPDVIIKLTRAVN
-20 VLIAIS
+20 QIKVRKVL
-26 REVNKIKIDM
+26 E
-36 GLDCFDIYLMNVS
+36 CFDIYRLIINNIVIPS
-49 EIALPVGVDKEKV
+49 GVDTKRV
-62 KVEICA
+62 KVEMRA
-68 YAMGSNQDKIAS
+68 YAIGSNLDNLDYLKIHLMEELES
-80 LKRDFLRWFKDILP
+80 VLP
-94 NEGLY
+94 LEGLY
-99 TSDNGTEVRS
+99 QVDNSTEAHV
-109 LSPKAEE
+109 LTPMAET
-116 FWRKKYGKGSD
+116 FWRRKYGKGSESGCAKD
-127 AGTGDEDNALSIE
+127 IDLTLE

-147 LIEFAGIDLH
+147 IIEFAGIDLRFE
-157 CAGEE
+157 GEE
-162 GDDEDS
+162 GDDDN
-168 DDDLPEATDIEVVE
+168 LPEVTDIEVVE
-182 SEDEK
+182 SEDKK

-212 RFIATRELSKLREE
+212 RFIATRQLSKLREE

-429 NMACRVMDKNRHT
+429 NMACRVMDKDRHT

-485 E
+485 K

>member
-6 VYMTFITPLDTFPN
+6 LYLTFIIPVDS
-20 VLIAIS
+20 IS
-26 REVNKIKIDM
+26 RVIVKLTRAVHQIKVRKE
-36 GLDCFDIYLMNVS
+36 LECFDIYRLIVNNIVIPS
-49 EIALPVGVDKEKV
+49 GVDTKRV
-62 KVEICA
+62 KVEMRA
-68 YAMGSNQDKIAS
+68 YAIGSNLENLDYLKIHLMEELES
-80 LKRDFLRWFKDILP
+80 VLP
-94 NEGLY
+94 LEGLY
-99 TSDNGTEVRS
+99 QVDNSTEAHV
-109 LSPKAEE
+109 LTPMAET
-116 FWRKKYGKGSD
+116 FWRRKYGKRSESGCAKD
-127 AGTGDEDNALSIE
+127 IDLTLE

-147 LIEFAGIDLH
+147 IIEFVGIDL
-157 CAGEE
+157 GFE
-162 GDDEDS
+162 GDEGD
-168 DDDLPEATDIEVVE
+168 DDDLPEVTDIEVVE
-182 SEDEK
+182 SEDKE

-202 GLGNVKAVLR
+202 GLGNVKSVLR
-212 RFIATRELSKLREE
+212 RFIATRQFSKLREE

-261 RGLIKNRKVIEC
+261 RGLIKDRKVIEC

-368 YFDDYSPME
+368 YFDDYSSME

-429 NMACRVMDKNRHT
+429 NMACRVMDKKRHT

-451 EDFKGVDNTSK
+451 EDFKGVDNTSE

>member
-6 VYMTFITPLDTFPN
+6 LYLTFIIPVDS
-20 VLIAIS
+20 IAGVITKLT
-26 REVNKIKIDM
+26 RAVNQIKVRKE
-36 GLDCFDIYLMNVS
+36 LECFDIYRLIINNIVIPS
-49 EIALPVGVDKEKV
+49 GVDTKRV
-62 KVEICA
+62 KVEMRA
-68 YAMGSNQDKIAS
+68 YAIGSNLENLEYPKKHLMEELES
-80 LKRDFLRWFKDILP
+80 VLP
-94 NEGLY
+94 LEGLY
-99 TSDNGTEVRS
+99 QVDNSTEARV
-109 LSPKAEE
+109 LTPMAET
-116 FWRKKYGKGSD
+116 FWRRKYGKGSESGCAKD
-127 AGTGDEDNALSIE
+127 IDLTLE

-147 LIEFAGIDLH
+147 IIEFAGIDLGFE
-157 CAGEE
+157 GEE
-162 GDDEDS
+162 GDD
-168 DDDLPEATDIEVVE
+168 DDLPEVTDIEVVE
-182 SEDEK
+182 SEDKE
-187 KAIGLEAEK
+187 KAIGLVAEE

-212 RFIATRELSKLREE
+212 RFIATRQLSKLREE

-470 SQSRAITLGIPRKAL
+470 SQSRAITLGIPHKAL
-485 E
+485 K